1 MRKYIKEMQDNIQE
15 DILTVCDTKSKLH
28 VKLTRSGIQI
38 WANQYSFFSHPP
50 PQVWRYTA
58 MGYTT
63 F

>member
-38 WANQYSFFSHPP
+38 
-50 PQVWRYTA
+50 
-58 MGYTT
+58 
-63 F
+63 